1 MSTLGVPMPP
11 AMPPATTTP
20 ETSTTTS
27 PLGGIERR
35 RSSREPVI
43 TPGTLRAI
51 ANEGLADTLDPG
63 QQVLVTNVSLHGA
76 GFRCHHRLPLDTLY
90 AIEIGIGPLHL
101 TSRIRIVRV
110 RRLQDGTYDIGGE
123 FC

>member
-1 MSTLGVPMPP
+1 MHRMSTLGVPI
-11 AMPPATTTP
+11 PPATTTP
-20 ETSTTTS
+20 ETSTTS
-27 PLGGIERR
+27 PIGGIERR
-35 RSSREPVI
+35 RSPREPVI

-51 ANEGLADTLDPG
+51 ASEGLADTLDPG